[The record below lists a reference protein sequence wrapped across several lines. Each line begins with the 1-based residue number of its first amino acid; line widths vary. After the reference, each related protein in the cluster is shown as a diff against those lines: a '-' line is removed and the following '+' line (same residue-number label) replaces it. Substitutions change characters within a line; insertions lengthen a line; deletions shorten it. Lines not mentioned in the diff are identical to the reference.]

1 MEREEE
7 EGEESVGGVLGGRDL
22 GAFCCC
28 LFDLGV
34 LELGCGRGRRGRS
47 EMAQRLERGYYG
59 SGPSLFFISPL

>member
-34 LELGCGRGRRGRS
+34 LELGLRAGEEG
-47 EMAQRLERGYYG
+47 AQ
-59 SGPSLFFISPL
+59 